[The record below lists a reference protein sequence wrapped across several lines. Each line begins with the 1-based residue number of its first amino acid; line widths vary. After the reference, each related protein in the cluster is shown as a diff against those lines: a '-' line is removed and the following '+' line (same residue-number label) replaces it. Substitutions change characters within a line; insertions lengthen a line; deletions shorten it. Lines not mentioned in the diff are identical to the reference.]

1 MQLAAAPGRWRF
13 SPPSPLFPDPWLR
26 AELLGLETDQ
36 CPLPPLVL
44 CPDSQNPPSTQ
55 ETSRF
60 QRSLRTG
67 GRDAAGDIRAARPP
81 LSVVSISR
89 SVPCVDMKGIPLHR
103 LP

>member
-36 CPLPPLVL
+36 CPLPPLAL
-44 CPDSQNPPSTQ
+44 SPDSQDPPSTQ

-60 QRSLRTG
+60 QSSLRTG
-67 GRDAAGDIRAARPP
+67 GRDAAGDIRAARPL
-81 LSVVSISR
+81 LSVVSISP